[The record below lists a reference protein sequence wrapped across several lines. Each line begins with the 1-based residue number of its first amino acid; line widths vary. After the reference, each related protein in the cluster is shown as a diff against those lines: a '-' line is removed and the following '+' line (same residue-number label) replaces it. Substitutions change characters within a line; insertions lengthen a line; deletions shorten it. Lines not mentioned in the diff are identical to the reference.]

1 MDAIALTSSVST
13 NEPAPTTAPSVVS
26 IGNSGDGFDAL
37 VDTADAPLGATVSST
52 VQAGSDS
59 GWKQLETLLVQQ
71 MLQSVMA
78 SEDGGFFGEGLG
90 SDLYQSFM
98 VEQFAARLSE
108 GLDLGIASN
117 LDGRYGSG
125 DST

>member
-1 MDAIALTSSVST
+1 MA
-13 NEPAPTTAPSVVS
+13 E
-26 IGNSGDGFDAL
+26 
-37 VDTADAPLGATVSST
+37 
-52 VQAGSDS
+52 AGSDS

-90 SDLYQSFM
+90 SDYYQSFL

-108 GLDLGIASN
+108 GLDLGIASH
-117 LDGRYGSG
+117 LDGHYGSG
-125 DST
+125 DHT